1 MTLTCCPSST
11 QDPNTLDDLVLD
23 EGMFE
28 QGTLQRTLD
37 RSESTEEGKHKG
49 RPTNKVCDCLRYIVE
64 ALKPL
69 LLSISRTL
77 CVDSLFLFLSP
88 GERL

>member
-37 RSESTEEGKHKG
+37 RSESTEEGQHKG
-49 RPTNKVCDCLRYIVE
+49 RPTNKVCDGLRYIVE
-64 ALKPL
+64 ALTTLAIYITHTSFRFSLPL
-69 LLSISRTL
+69 SLSR
-77 CVDSLFLFLSP
+77 
-88 GERL
+88 